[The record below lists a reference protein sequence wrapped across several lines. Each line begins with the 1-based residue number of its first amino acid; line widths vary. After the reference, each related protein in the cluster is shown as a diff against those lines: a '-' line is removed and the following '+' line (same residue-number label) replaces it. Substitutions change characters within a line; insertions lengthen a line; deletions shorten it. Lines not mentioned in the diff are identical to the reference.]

1 MFHMKQ
7 SNQGVIEMSDLYE
20 REVEA
25 INAYNAAYKEAM
37 IAGKDEH
44 TCSLAGT
51 LAYNKIKR
59 EQESQNAMAQRT

>member
-25 INAYNAAYKEAM
+25 INAYNAAYKQAM
-37 IAGKDEH
+37 IDGQSET
-44 TCSLAGT
+44 TCCLMGT
-51 LAYNKIKR
+51 LAYNRTKQ
-59 EQESQNAMAQRT
+59 EQERQDAMAQRA